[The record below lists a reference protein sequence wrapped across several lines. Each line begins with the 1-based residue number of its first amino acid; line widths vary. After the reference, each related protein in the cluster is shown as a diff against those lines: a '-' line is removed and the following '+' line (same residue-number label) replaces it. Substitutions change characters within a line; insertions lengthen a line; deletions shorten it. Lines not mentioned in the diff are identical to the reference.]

1 MSGKTTKSKA
11 KAPVLATIDDALAL
25 SLYPTRPEGAHKWSA
40 GGVIIV
46 GGSPGY
52 VGAPALAG
60 LGAARSGAGV
70 VAIACPRSAIGAV
83 AGIIPEAVFL
93 PMPEGDLGAGGR
105 KAVERIQERLEK
117 ARALVVGPGLG
128 DDDYADAVMTAL
140 TAVTTP
146 TAAARTFGFSAPRS
160 DAPATPAA
168 AAGAKDSATAIIGK
182 AHPTVLDADAL
193 NWLAKREEWWTTFT
207 PFSCVLTPHPGE
219 MARLLDVDVAA
230 VTADPVATV
239 AAAARKW
246 QQVVVL
252 KGAPTIV
259 SDGERTLA
267 APSSP
272 RALATAGSGDV
283 LAGSIGGFLAQG
295 LSAIDAAALA
305 IWCGCDAATALSLEV
320 GTLGILASD
329 LPLAIA
335 ESLGALEARKATDH
349 A

>member
-1 MSGKTTKSKA
+1 MTTKATKTKA
-11 KAPVLATIDDALAL
+11 KTAAAAAPVTIDEAMALA
-25 SLYPTRPEGAHKWSA
+25 LYPTRAEGAHKWSA
-40 GGVIIV
+40 GGVIVV

-70 VAIACPRSAIGAV
+70 VAIACPRSAISAV
-83 AGIIPEAVFL
+83 AGIMPEAVFL

-105 KAVERIQERLEK
+105 KAVERIREKLEQAK
-117 ARALVVGPGLG
+117 ALVVGPGLG

-140 TAVTTP
+140 TAVTAP
-146 TAAARTFGFSAPRS
+146 TAAARPFGFASPRIDASAP
-160 DAPATPAA
+160 
-168 AAGAKDSATAIIGK
+168 AKGDSTTAIIGRE
-182 AHPTVLDADAL
+182 HPTVLDADAL
-193 NWLAKREEWWTTFT
+193 NWLAKREEWWTTLA

-219 MARLLDVDVAA
+219 MARLLGIETDA
-230 VTADPVATV
+230 VLANPATV
-239 AAAARKW
+239 AADAARTW
-246 QQVVVL
+246 QQTVVL
-252 KGAPTIV
+252 KGAPTLV
-259 SDGERTLA
+259 SDGTRTLV

-283 LAGSIGGFLAQG
+283 FAGSIGAFLAQG
-295 LSAIDAAALA
+295 LGAVDAAALA

-320 GTLGILASD
+320 GTLGIMASD

-335 ESLGALEARKATDH
+335 EALGALEARKANDH

>member
-1 MSGKTTKSKA
+1 MSGKSTKSKA
-11 KAPVLATIDDALAL
+11 KAAVVATIDDAHAL

-40 GGVIIV
+40 GGVIVV

-52 VGAPALAG
+52 VGAPALAA

-70 VAIACPRSAIGAV
+70 VAIACPRSAISAV
-83 AGIIPEAVFL
+83 ATIIPEAVFL

-105 KAVERIQERLEK
+105 KAVERIQDRLEQ

-128 DDDYADAVMTAL
+128 DDDYADSVMTAL
-140 TAVTTP
+140 TAVTQP
-146 TAAARTFGFSAPRS
+146 TASARTFGFSAPRGVS
-160 DAPATPAA
+160 PTAIAS
-168 AAGAKDSATAIIGK
+168 AKDSVTAVIGK

-219 MARLLDVDVAA
+219 MARLIGVEIAEVI
-230 VTADPVATV
+230 ADPAGVA

-252 KGAPTIV
+252 KGAPTVV
-259 SDGERTLA
+259 SDGERTLM
-267 APSSP
+267 APSAP

-295 LSAIDAAALA
+295 LAAIDAAALA
-305 IWCGCDAATALSLEV
+305 IWCGCDAAMALTLEV

-335 ESLGALEARKATDH
+335 ESLGALEARKAIDN